1 MDSSTERTKDIE
13 LVGFSPRERTLIASI
28 FKVSEMRP
36 RMYREWQQN
45 QKLRPDCMLLDIDAH
60 EGRTSLDLAAMS
72 PAGPRVVTIGKD
84 KISSAAVAAHIPRP
98 IRWAGVLH
106 TLDTVFGAMNVAD
119 LALSGKQVEQ
129 ISDAENELELLQ
141 LDSWYQHGPV
151 KVFKTQPAVLVVDP
165 DPTGGQ
171 YVAGKLAGTGY
182 RVDFAATAAEAIKLL
197 ATHRY
202 NCAILETRLPDS
214 DGFDICK
221 MLKESD
227 NRRRTASIILT
238 TSRNPIDRL
247 RGTMAGC
254 DAYLN
259 KPVRPE
265 KLLQTLEK
273 FLPDWRMES

>member
-1 MDSSTERTKDIE
+1 
-13 LVGFSPRERTLIASI
+13 
-28 FKVSEMRP
+28 
-36 RMYREWQQN
+36 
-45 QKLRPDCMLLDIDAH
+45 
-60 EGRTSLDLAAMS
+60 
-72 PAGPRVVTIGKD
+72 VT
-84 KISSAAVAAHIPRP
+84 
-98 IRWAGVLH
+98 
-106 TLDTVFGAMNVAD
+106 
-119 LALSGKQVEQ
+119 
-129 ISDAENELELLQ
+129 
-141 LDSWYQHGPV
+141 
-151 KVFKTQPAVLVVDP
+151 VFKTQPAVLVVDP

-171 YVAGKLAGTGY
+171 YVSGKLAGSGY
-182 RVDFAATAAEAIKLL
+182 RVDYAATAAEAIKLL

-254 DAYLN
+254 DAYLS